1 MKMSGHHQ
9 QLTNSDVNWGGRK
22 YNIAPEF
29 LTSPYLSKPIGFYEP
44 EKRRQKNDSLQHDSK
59 STRRRRTESD
69 AESVV
74 SFRTQRS
81 SASQR
86 SQQSYRSSSRSSL
99 TKHMAVKNILLPRE
113 IDKLCREFRQKHSL
127 HPILKTQVEEQ
138 IYDDDTSTIGS
149 EFAES
154 MDDKAVYLH
163 CHKNHDVENV
173 LFSGGL
179 FAEMTYRNA
188 TKERTKG
195 PIVKLPP
202 IRLIHHEKSSGDVSD
217 LDSLHSG
224 PEQGRRRR
232 R

>member
-1 MKMSGHHQ
+1 MKMSGHQQ
-9 QLTNSDVNWGGRK
+9 QLSNSDVNWGGRK

-44 EKRRQKNDSLQHDSK
+44 EKRRQKNDSLQQASK

-69 AESVV
+69 AESVM

-81 SASQR
+81 SASKR
-86 SQQSYRSSSRSSL
+86 SQQSYRSSRSSL

-138 IYDDDTSTIGS
+138 IYDDDTSTIDS

-154 MDDKAVYLH
+154 LDDKAVYLH
-163 CHKNHDVENV
+163 CHTNHDVENAM
-173 LFSGGL
+173 FSGGL
-179 FAEMTYRNA
+179 FAEMAYRNA
-188 TKERTKG
+188 TKERSKG

-202 IRLIHHEKSSGDVSD
+202 IRLIHHEKTSGDVSD

-224 PEQGRRRR
+224 PDQGGRRKR
-232 R
+232 